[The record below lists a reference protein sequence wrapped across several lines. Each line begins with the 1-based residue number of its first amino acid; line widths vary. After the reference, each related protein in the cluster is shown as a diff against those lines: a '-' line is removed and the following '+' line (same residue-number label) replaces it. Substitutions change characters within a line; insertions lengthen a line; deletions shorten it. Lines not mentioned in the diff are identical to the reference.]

1 MAGWLTDGVSQPA
14 TFTGLETFNADTNA
28 VGGAN
33 PQMVAYTIT
42 QLATALKYFGAQL
55 DKTTVAGTRYYS
67 SVIVG
72 NPALLTGVNVLVGGT
87 GGTDEWLVE
96 LHGPTGVLLATS
108 NISGVTAGTA
118 NTWQQIPFTATYNLT
133 VPGTYFVAL
142 QSNGTT
148 ATPATYAAP
157 TNPGLLTGSATGT
170 FGTGASITPP
180 TTYTANVGPIV
191 ALY

>member
-14 TFTGLETFNADTNA
+14 VFTGLETFNADTNN

-55 DKTTVAGTRYYS
+55 DKTTVAGTRYYT

-72 NPALLTGVNVLVGGT
+72 NPAVLTGVNVLVGGT

-96 LHGPTGVLLATS
+96 LHGPTGNLLATS
-108 NISGVTAGTA
+108 NTAGVTAGTA

-148 ATPATYAAP
+148 AKPATYDAP